1 MMITA
6 LYEKPGRLSVV
17 KKVIPKLQ
25 PDEAL
30 VKVDACGVCGTD
42 LHIVEGKSRSTPP
55 VVPGHEFNG
64 TVYDIRSDIDTFSTG
79 QRVAADPNIPCDT
92 CYYCRR
98 GLVHLCENL
107 KALGVDIDGGMAEYC
122 VVPLR
127 QLYHL
132 PDTITPE
139 QAVFIEPLSCIIHGI
154 DRANVSVGDTAVI
167 LGGGTVGLLMLTLLK
182 NAGVSR
188 AVLIEPVA
196 FKRDIARKLGA
207 DAVLDPLTENVREA
221 ILDMTGVGADVV
233 FECAGTNVTARQTF
247 EYVRRGGTIEFFG
260 VCPIGET
267 IPVEPNNV
275 FVNELTIVGSYINPN
290 TFSRAVQLLSS
301 GMIDIDKLLI
311 REYTLENIHAAFE
324 SLRAGDTIKNIVCPS
339 AF

>member
-6 LYEKPGRLSVV
+6 LYERPGRLSVV
-17 KKVIPKLQ
+17 EKNIPGLQ

-64 TVYDIRSDIDTFSTG
+64 TISDIRSDNGMFSSG
-79 QRVAADPNIPCDT
+79 QRVAVDPNIPCDT

-122 VVPLR
+122 VVPVR
-127 QLYHL
+127 QLYRL
-132 PDTITPE
+132 PDTITQE

-167 LGGGTVGLLMLTLLK
+167 IGGGTVGLLMLALLK
-182 NAGVSR
+182 KSGVSG
-188 AVLIEPVA
+188 VFLIEPVA

-233 FECAGTNVTARQTF
+233 FECAGTTDTARQSF
-247 EYVRRGGTIEFFG
+247 EYVRRGGTVEFFG

-267 IPVEPNNV
+267 IQVEPNSV

-290 TFSRAVQLLSS
+290 TFSRAVQVLSS

-324 SLRAGDTIKNIVCPS
+324 SLRAGDTIKSIVCPGE
-339 AF
+339 